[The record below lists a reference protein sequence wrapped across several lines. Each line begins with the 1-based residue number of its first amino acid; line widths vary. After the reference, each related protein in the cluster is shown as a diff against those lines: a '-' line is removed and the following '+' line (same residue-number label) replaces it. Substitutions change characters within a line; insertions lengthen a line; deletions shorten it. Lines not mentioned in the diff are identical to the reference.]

1 MQRWPECCQSPA
13 CSKQGRAVPP
23 MLKTTVSYVHDQQ
36 ALWCSESGRKFPA
49 RAHRQNCRSSC
60 CPAAEERIFK
70 FCPDPHKH
78 FFSAQYLHFKHLWPQ
93 ICLYVAAE
101 HAEFS
106 AAAHPNQKKAACDSA
121 AQWRA
126 GACSGISP
134 ESAFDQDF
142 NHGRRRTPAA
152 QHSPRP
158 RGPWGRHL
166 GAL

>member
-60 CPAAEERIFK
+60 CPAAGERIFK

-93 ICLYVAAE
+93 ICLYVAA
-101 HAEFS
+101 AMQPS
-106 AAAHPNQKKAACDSA
+106 MQNSLLQ
-121 AQWRA
+121 R
-126 GACSGISP
+126 IRI
-134 ESAFDQDF
+134 
-142 NHGRRRTPAA
+142 RRRLPATA
-152 QHSPRP
+152 QHSGGQAPAAESRPNQPLTRILITGGDGPPRRSIVP
-158 RGPWGRHL
+158 DQGVHEDGI
-166 GAL
+166 